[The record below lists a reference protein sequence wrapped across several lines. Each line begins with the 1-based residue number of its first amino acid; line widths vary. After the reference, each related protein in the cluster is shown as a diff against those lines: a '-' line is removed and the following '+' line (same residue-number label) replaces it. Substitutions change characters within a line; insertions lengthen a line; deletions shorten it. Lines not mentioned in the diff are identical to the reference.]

1 MNSETVWH
9 KNSITLVPMAK
20 AEGKRPFFPWFQHS
34 FLTLKNSIFYIM
46 MVYDIDPLTLE
57 KKNLYNPP
65 PGPERKQEK
74 YHGKFTNDEFDIH
87 EIIDANISQEQE
99 LYYVTF
105 KKGCRTRPHI
115 HATDQTLVAIKGKG
129 IVIIVDK
136 IEINSDGKSATI
148 KSLSDKSSSS
158 STSSSISSSSSVIEL
173 SEGDVICVP
182 AGKLHWHGALVNSS
196 DESDS
201 FSHLAIRKR
210 TDIETIWF

>member
-1 MNSETVWH
+1 
-9 KNSITLVPMAK
+9 
-20 AEGKRPFFPWFQHS
+20 
-34 FLTLKNSIFYIM
+34 
-46 MVYDIDPLTLE
+46 MVSDIDPLTLE
-57 KKNLYNPP
+57 KKNLYHPTP
-65 PGPERKQEK
+65 EPERKQEK

-87 EIIDANISQEQE
+87 EIIDANTSQEQE

-129 IVIIVDK
+129 IVFVVDK
-136 IEINSDGKSATI
+136 IEINSDGKSAAI
-148 KSLSDKSSSS
+148 KSPSDISSSS
-158 STSSSISSSSSVIEL
+158 STSSSITSSSSSVIEL

-182 AGKLHWHGALVNSS
+182 AGKLHWHGALVNST

>member
-1 MNSETVWH
+1 
-9 KNSITLVPMAK
+9 MAK
-20 AEGKRPFFPWFQHS
+20 AEGKRPFFPCFQHP
-34 FLTLKNSIFYIM
+34 FLILKNSIFYIM
-46 MVYDIDPLTLE
+46 MAYDIDPLTLE
-57 KKNLYNPP
+57 KKNLHYPP

-74 YHGKFTNDEFDIH
+74 YHGKFTNDEFDIN
-87 EIIDANISQEQE
+87 EIIDANTSQEQE

-129 IVIIVDK
+129 IVVVVDK
-136 IEINSDGKSATI
+136 IEVDSDGKNATI
-148 KSLSDKSSSS
+148 KSVSDVSSSTTNSSSS
-158 STSSSISSSSSVIEL
+158 LIEL
-173 SEGDVICVP
+173 SEGDVVCVP

-210 TDIETIWF
+210 TNIATIWF